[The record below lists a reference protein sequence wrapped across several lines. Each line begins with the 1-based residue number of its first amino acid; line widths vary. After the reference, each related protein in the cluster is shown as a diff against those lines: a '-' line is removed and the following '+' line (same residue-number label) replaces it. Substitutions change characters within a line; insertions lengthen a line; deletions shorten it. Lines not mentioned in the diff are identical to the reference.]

1 MTRPTAPRANVLFCP
16 FCGES
21 FEDVTRCPDHDL
33 PLVPWQALPS
43 SRPAAH
49 EPDEPVTRFSPRHG
63 RALLFTS
70 SALVLLAFA
79 SLPLGHVQGDA
90 RYGGSLLSLALH
102 GAHRLWLVPTGA
114 LALFATVLRRR
125 THAGLRAAAVALL
138 LLALVPPL
146 SASWAFAGSRE
157 ALAALAA
164 ERGEP
169 LTLVAGSGLWA
180 AWLLTLPAL
189 YASFRL
195 LRYNP
200 GGRSES
206 GR

>member
-1 MTRPTAPRANVLFCP
+1 MTRPTAPRQSVLFCP

-21 FEDVTRCPDHDL
+21 FEDVARCPDHDL
-33 PLVPWQALPS
+33 PLVAWQELAS
-43 SRPAAH
+43 SGPAAH
-49 EPDEPVTRFSPRHG
+49 DADGPVARFSPRHG
-63 RALLFTS
+63 RALLFAS
-70 SALVLLAFA
+70 SAATLLAFL

-90 RYGGSLLSLALH
+90 RYGGSLVSLALH

-114 LALFATVLRRR
+114 LALGATVLRRR
-125 THAGLRAAAVALL
+125 TRAGLRAAAVALC

-146 SASWAFAGSRE
+146 GASWAWAGSRD
-157 ALAALAA
+157 AIAALAA
-164 ERGEP
+164 QRGEA
-169 LTLVAGSGLWA
+169 LTLVPGAGLWA

-189 YASFRL
+189 YAIFRL
-195 LRYNP
+195 VRYSP